1 MRLKSYAEGQW
12 VEGTGRAA
20 ILANAISGEPV
31 AEIDSTG
38 VDFAGMLDY
47 ARRVGGPA
55 LRKLTFHQRA
65 LRLKALATYL
75 MERKEEFYELS
86 KATGAT
92 RTDSWIDVEGGIG
105 TLFAYASKGRRELPN
120 STFYLDGP
128 PEILS
133 RGGSFV
139 GQHICVPLEGAAVHI
154 NAFNFPGWGMF
165 EKIAPTLLAGMPAI
179 IKPASQ
185 TAYVTELMFR
195 RMIES
200 GVFPEG
206 SLQLI
211 CGSTGDLFEHLTG
224 QDVVTFTGSAVTGR
238 RLKQHPSIINNAV
251 RFTMEADSLNFSL
264 LGPDAAPGSPE
275 FDLFVKEV
283 AREMTVKAG
292 QKCTAIRRALVP
304 RDRVGAVTEAL
315 RDRLAKTVVG
325 DPSNETVRMG
335 ALASLAQ
342 REEVRARVREL
353 AAVGEIVA
361 GSLDKVDVVGADPEK
376 GAFLNPILLYCDQPT
391 RHAEVHEIEAFG
403 PVSTLMPYDTTEEAI
418 ELAKRGEGSLVGSI
432 FTYDDGFAR
441 EMVMGTAAYHG
452 RLLLANRDCAKESTG
467 SRLAVAGPRPWRSW
481 PRRRGRGDGRRARRS
496 ALHAAHGLAGFA
508 DDADAMSPTAGYR
521 ARHGTSPK
529 STRSASISRSS
540 SSAMRCSPASA
551 R

>member
-211 CGSTGDLFEHLTG
+211 CGEH
-224 QDVVTFTGSAVTGR
+224 R
-238 RLKQHPSIINNAV
+238 RPLRVPDGAGCRYLYRLGGHRPAA
-251 RFTMEADSLNFSL
+251 EAASEHHQQR
-264 LGPDAAPGSPE
+264 GPLHDG
-275 FDLFVKEV
+275 
-283 AREMTVKAG
+283 G
-292 QKCTAIRRALVP
+292 
-304 RDRVGAVTEAL
+304 G
-315 RDRLAKTVVG
+315 
-325 DPSNETVRMG
+325 
-335 ALASLAQ
+335 LAQ
-342 REEVRARVREL
+342 
-353 AAVGEIVA
+353 
-361 GSLDKVDVVGADPEK
+361 
-376 GAFLNPILLYCDQPT
+376 
-391 RHAEVHEIEAFG
+391 
-403 PVSTLMPYDTTEEAI
+403 
-418 ELAKRGEGSLVGSI
+418 
-432 FTYDDGFAR
+432 
-441 EMVMGTAAYHG
+441 
-452 RLLLANRDCAKESTG
+452 LLA
-467 SRLAVAGPRPWRSW
+467 PRP
-481 PRRRGRGDGRRARRS
+481 
-496 ALHAAHGLAGFA
+496 
-508 DDADAMSPTAGYR
+508 
-521 ARHGTSPK
+521 
-529 STRSASISRSS
+529 
-540 SSAMRCSPASA
+540 
-551 R
+551 